1 MNKNQVRE
9 AELLIRKITLKD
21 LEIWLQEQYAEID
34 AQLLEIEKANEQN
47 PLKALSD
54 NGKEE

>member
-1 MNKNQVRE
+1 MNENQVRK

-34 AQLLEIEKANEQN
+34 AQLLEIEKA
-47 PLKALSD
+47 
-54 NGKEE
+54 KEEK

>member
-34 AQLLEIEKANEQN
+34 AQLLEIEKAKGE
-47 PLKALSD
+47 K
-54 NGKEE
+54 